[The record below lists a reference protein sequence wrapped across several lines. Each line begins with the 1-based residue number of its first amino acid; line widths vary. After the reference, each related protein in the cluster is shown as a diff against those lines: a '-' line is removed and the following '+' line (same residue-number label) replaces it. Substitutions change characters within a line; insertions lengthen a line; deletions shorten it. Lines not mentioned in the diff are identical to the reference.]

1 MECLSYLCVVSLCM
15 YVHDCM
21 CMYMYMCILAS
32 KLLPLTLSHGTNDT
46 PGHRRGLMRFEHLPW
61 QQTTPISPRVMA
73 GQVESLVELPLS
85 CKTTFAD
92 FNSVYIDICHHK
104 FQLRWREGGNNPGCP
119 PLCMN
124 NSYMYGWGGL
134 TVLYSLLPHEQ

>member
-1 MECLSYLCVVSLCM
+1 
-15 YVHDCM
+15 
-21 CMYMYMCILAS
+21 MCILAS

-46 PGHRRGLMRFEHLPW
+46 PGHRRGLMRSEHLPW

-73 GQVESLVELPLS
+73 RQVESLVELPLS
-85 CKTTFAD
+85 CNTTFAD

-124 NSYMYGWGGL
+124 NPFRWREGGNNPGCPPL
-134 TVLYSLLPHEQ
+134 CMNNPFRWREGPGCTPLCMDGEG